1 MPASNEQLD
10 QWLSDLAAGS
20 RESLRAL
27 YDELRTPIFRYAL
40 AMVHHI
46 QTAEDIAQDT
56 FLELIHSVKHYR
68 RKGNPRA
75 WIFSIVRNQSIDALK
90 ISGRNMPLCESAQT
104 ENFHDEVEDSM
115 EVLRILAKLEPQERE
130 IVSMYVFGGLKQTE
144 IAKVLK
150 LPYITV
156 RAKYGYAIKKLRR
169 QMERSAD
176 NER

>member
-1 MPASNEQLD
+1 MSASNEQLD

-20 RESLRAL
+20 REGLRAL

-46 QTAEDIAQDT
+46 QAAEDIAQDT
-56 FLELIHSVKHYR
+56 FLELIHSAEHYR
-68 RKGNPRA
+68 QGSNPRA
-75 WIFSIVRNQSIDALK
+75 WIFSIVHNQSIDALK
-90 ISGRNMPLCESAQT
+90 KSGRDMPLYESAQA

-115 EVLRILAKLEPQERE
+115 EAIRMLKKLEPQERE
-130 IVSMYVFGGLKQTE
+130 IVSMYVYGGLKQTE

-169 QMERSAD
+169 QMERSAE